1 MNSMTL
7 FSKTPPL
14 KLFLLVS
21 VPGAIS
27 MLASA
32 LYQTIDG
39 VFVGRFLGETAFAA
53 MNLAMP
59 FVIINFALAD
69 LISVGSAVPI
79 SICLG
84 KKQQQEANT
93 IFTCACILI
102 FGAGVFIGG
111 VMFAVAGTL
120 IRWMGAEGEFADL
133 AVQYLRVYAIC
144 SPVTTIIFAMDNFWR
159 ICGFVRGSMCLNILM
174 SVLSVIL
181 EFLFLHVLKWGI
193 WAAAFAVCLSMF
205 LCVMIALIPF
215 LRGRALLRFCR
226 PKFQGRMIRQ
236 IVACG
241 SPNFLNNLAGR
252 ITSILM
258 NAILVRMGGQAAVS
272 VYGILMFADG
282 FIQPLLYG
290 MCDSL
295 QPAVG
300 YNWGAQKFS
309 RVRSIE
315 KCCFSA
321 SAAVSLAAVF
331 VVNMFPEQITR
342 LFMIEAEGDLLS
354 MSVYALR
361 LFSLAYLTRWFSFA
375 TQSYMLSVEKPIPAS
390 MISISTALIFPVVFI
405 GVMRPLG
412 LTGIWLN
419 FVGTSILAAVLSAV
433 ILRKLRSELTRPDR
447 YIDVSDDA

>member
-1 MNSMTL
+1 
-7 FSKTPPL
+7 
-14 KLFLLVS
+14 
-21 VPGAIS
+21 
-27 MLASA
+27 
-32 LYQTIDG
+32 
-39 VFVGRFLGETAFAA
+39 
-53 MNLAMP
+53 
-59 FVIINFALAD
+59 
-69 LISVGSAVPI
+69 
-79 SICLG
+79 
-84 KKQQQEANT
+84 
-93 IFTCACILI
+93 
-102 FGAGVFIGG
+102 
-111 VMFAVAGTL
+111 
-120 IRWMGAEGEFADL
+120 
-133 AVQYLRVYAIC
+133 
-144 SPVTTIIFAMDNFWR
+144 
-159 ICGFVRGSMCLNILM
+159 
-174 SVLSVIL
+174 
-181 EFLFLHVLKWGI
+181 
-193 WAAAFAVCLSMF
+193 
-205 LCVMIALIPF
+205 
-215 LRGRALLRFCR
+215 
-226 PKFQGRMIRQ
+226 
-236 IVACG
+236 
-241 SPNFLNNLAGR
+241 
-252 ITSILM
+252 M

-419 FVGTSILAAVLSAV
+419 FVGTSVLAAVLSAV
-433 ILRKLRSELTRPDR
+433 ILRKLCSELTRPDR
-447 YIDVSDDA
+447 CIDVSDDE